1 MVLLPKLLLELS
13 ELELIVSEVG
23 AEAEGQDGGE
33 GDKELH
39 DSESVRGTV
48 SLISRLDPAW

>member
-1 MVLLPKLLLELS
+1 MLPKLLLELS